1 MLEEKTIAPV
11 VKELARALGEGADEE
26 RIRELLRDF
35 LENMKLEMDQAKRMV
50 IKVMG
55 GRPMASPAAG
65 QDRKLDGLALDEKSV
80 NLVVRVVHV
89 TEKEIEAQG
98 TKKRIYSG
106 ILGDETTTRP
116 FTAWDAGAFKLS
128 KGDVIKIE
136 NAYTTEWKGEP
147 QVNLGRG
154 ARIAAL
160 PQSALPKVGRRSEMR
175 KIAELQDGMSG
186 VGLSGRILG
195 IERREVTVGEEKKT
209 VFSGT
214 LADQTGK
221 TMFSSWHDFGLKEGD
236 AIRVSGGYTKSWRGI
251 LQFNFD
257 DRSQLEK
264 LDDFPAAKDLSK
276 PVMHNIES
284 LDRVAS
290 AVDIEVRGIVLDIRP
305 GSGLIFRCPQC
316 NRVLQAQSCRE
327 HGDVE
332 GEPDLR
338 VKAILDDGT
347 GAMTVVCG
355 RDVTEKLLGKNL
367 DAVLKEIHGKKVVNY
382 DTVRDR
388 VAEMLVAKPVM
399 VRGNATNDEFGLMLV
414 STELRFLS
422 MGVADDA
429 RAMLA
434 EEEGAQ

>member
-1 MLEEKTIAPV
+1 
-11 VKELARALGEGADEE
+11 
-26 RIRELLRDF
+26 
-35 LENMKLEMDQAKRMV
+35 
-50 IKVMG
+50 
-55 GRPMASPAAG
+55 
-65 QDRKLDGLALDEKSV
+65 
-80 NLVVRVVHV
+80 
-89 TEKEIEAQG
+89 
-98 TKKRIYSG
+98 
-106 ILGDETTTRP
+106 
-116 FTAWDAGAFKLS
+116 
-128 KGDVIKIE
+128 
-136 NAYTTEWKGEP
+136 
-147 QVNLGRG
+147 
-154 ARIAAL
+154 
-160 PQSALPKVGRRSEMR
+160 MR
-175 KIAELQDGMSG
+175 KIAELQDGLSG
-186 VGLSGRILG
+186 VGLSGRVLS

-276 PVMHNIES
+276 PVTHSIAS

-290 AVDIEVRGIVLDIRP
+290 AIDVEVRGIVLDIRP

-332 GEPDLR
+332 GEPDMR
-338 VKAILDDGT
+338 VKAILDDSS

-355 RDVTEKLLGKNL
+355 RDVTERLLGKDL
-367 DAVLKEIHGKKVVNY
+367 EAVLKEIHGKKVVNY
-382 DTVRDR
+382 DTVRDK
-388 VAEMLVAKPVM
+388 VAEMLVAKPVS

-429 RAMLA
+429 RAILA